1 VERDAPVV
9 DDGLLVHQVLDTHR
23 QFIVQS
29 YSLLRFI
36 QGELQRNGL
45 RLVQGTGVARNG
57 SGSGLNAVDDWVQTY
72 VGLPFV
78 SSTAPTETRGG
89 SRLSVVSS
97 DGLRVLL
104 IQIRWLS
111 KANNGAPAVWVVDG
125 KATVEQDEETVGFEP
140 YYWSVF
146 SKLERH
152 DVLADRIAPI
162 TSRPLKKYPLLAFDG
177 RLREF
182 PLVTLG
188 NEDDVRTGLV
198 APALELW
205 NSPE

>member
-1 VERDAPVV
+1 
-9 DDGLLVHQVLDTHR
+9 
-23 QFIVQS
+23 
-29 YSLLRFI
+29 
-36 QGELQRNGL
+36 
-45 RLVQGTGVARNG
+45 
-57 SGSGLNAVDDWVQTY
+57 
-72 VGLPFV
+72 
-78 SSTAPTETRGG
+78 
-89 SRLSVVSS
+89 
-97 DGLRVLL
+97 
-104 IQIRWLS
+104 
-111 KANNGAPAVWVVDG
+111 
-125 KATVEQDEETVGFEP
+125 VEQDEETVGFEP